1 MSHALL
7 TKKIPAPIYA
17 FAVIYSCLSVALLF
31 NWPSIAHV
39 VRLVLSGVLFFFVF
53 RGSRFA
59 GNLLAVFS
67 AAAGAYVFAVGF
79 AGLFVPAGILLV
91 FAAYMLWSR
100 RVRVF
105 QKVSRAGMQLPPAS
119 Q

>member
-17 FAVIYSCLSVALLF
+17 FGVIYFCLTVALLF
-31 NWPSIAHV
+31 NWPSIAHA
-39 VRLVLSGVLFFFVF
+39 VRLVLGGVLFFFVF

-59 GNLLAVFS
+59 GNLLAILS
-67 AAAGAYVFAVGF
+67 AAAGAYVFSVGVVD
-79 AGLFVPAGILLV
+79 LFVPAGILLV

-105 QKVSRAGMQLPPAS
+105 QESARAGMQLPPAS
-119 Q
+119 